1 MTGDPTHQADSKA
14 TAVSLGPGPRVQQ
27 RRRGAD
33 PVLAGPGLQGDAQAG
48 VMAVVLA
55 GGDAHHGDRVTVEL
69 PPPPLQR
76 LEPV

>member
-1 MTGDPTHQADSKA
+1 
-14 TAVSLGPGPRVQQ
+14 VSLGPAHASSNA
-27 RRRGAD
+27 GAARIRL
-33 PVLAGPGLQGDAQAG
+33 LAGPGLQGDAQAG

-55 GGDAHHGDRVTVEL
+55 GGDAHPGDRVTVEL